1 MKNIGFIGCGN
12 MASTMIGGI
21 LKTCYDPAKI
31 NVFDIDAAKA
41 DAFGK
46 RGVSVRAD
54 ELDVAKNSD
63 FVVLAVK
70 PQVMKP
76 LLEKLGA
83 CNENAVYVSIA
94 AGVSVASVKRFLG
107 YDAKV
112 VRVMPNTS
120 LLMGLG
126 ATAVSHSAP
135 VSGEEF
141 EFVKT
146 LFASSGIVEEVG
158 EDMMN
163 SVISVNGSSPAYVY
177 YLAKAVADGAENVL
191 GKAGD
196 RPRYRAASIREGAGG
211 QREDADRF
219 RHHSRRAHRPRL
231 LKRRHDH
238 RGRQRPRRARRS
250 RRRDRGNGGLHA
262 PGGRARSE
270 ITVI

>member
-1 MKNIGFIGCGN
+1 MKRIGFIGCGN
-12 MASTMIGGI
+12 MASAMFGGI
-21 LKTCYDPAKI
+21 IKTGYDPALI
-31 NVFDIDAAKA
+31 NAFDIDAEKA
-41 DAFGK
+41 RAFGE
-46 RGVSVRAD
+46 RGANVRAD
-54 ELDVAKNSD
+54 EIGVAENSD

-94 AGVSVASVKRFLG
+94 AGVSVASVKRLLG

-126 ATAVSHSAP
+126 ATAISRSEP
-135 VSGEEF
+135 VGGEEF
-141 EFVKT
+141 AFVNT

-177 YLAKAVADGAENVL
+177 YLAKAVADGAEKQGIERGTALRLFAKVLEGSAKMLTDSGITPEELIDRVCSKGGTTIEAVNVFENR
-191 GKAGD
+191 GVHDAV
-196 RPRYRAASIREGAGG
+196 IEGMEACT
-211 QREDADRF
+211 
-219 RHHSRRAHRPRL
+219 RRAEEL
-231 LKRRHDH
+231 DLK
-238 RGRQRPRRARRS
+238 
-250 RRRDRGNGGLHA
+250 
-262 PGGRARSE
+262 
-270 ITVI
+270 

>member
-177 YLAKAVADGAENVL
+177 YLAKAVADGAEKQGIDRDTALRLFAKVLEGSAKMLTDSGITPEELIDRVCSKGGTTIEAVNVL
-191 GKAGD
+191 DARGVHDAV
-196 RPRYRAASIREGAGG
+196 IEGMEACT
-211 QREDADRF
+211 
-219 RHHSRRAHRPRL
+219 RRAEEL
-231 LKRRHDH
+231 DLK
-238 RGRQRPRRARRS
+238 
-250 RRRDRGNGGLHA
+250 
-262 PGGRARSE
+262 
-270 ITVI
+270 

>member
-1 MKNIGFIGCGN
+1 MKRLGFIGCGN
-12 MASTMIGGI
+12 MASAMFGGVV
-21 LKTCYDPAKI
+21 KTGFDPALI
-31 NVFDIDAAKA
+31 SVFDIDAAKA
-41 DAFGK
+41 RALGE
-46 RGVSVRAD
+46 RGAAVRAD

-83 CNENAVYVSIA
+83 CAENAVYVSIA

-126 ATAVSHSAP
+126 ATAVSHTPP
-135 VSGEEF
+135 VTDGEF
-141 EFVKT
+141 EFVKS

-177 YLAKAVADGAENVL
+177 YLAKAVADGARQQGIDPDVALRLFAKVLEGGAKMLTDSGLSPDELIDRVCSKGGTTIEAVNVL
-191 GKAGD
+191 EERGVHGAVIDGMKACTK
-196 RPRYRAASIREGAGG
+196 RAE
-211 QREDADRF
+211 ELD
-219 RHHSRRAHRPRL
+219 
-231 LKRRHDH
+231 LK
-238 RGRQRPRRARRS
+238 
-250 RRRDRGNGGLHA
+250 
-262 PGGRARSE
+262 
-270 ITVI
+270 

>member
-1 MKNIGFIGCGN
+1 MKRIGFIGCGN
-12 MASTMIGGI
+12 MASAMFGGI
-21 LKTCYDPAKI
+21 IKTGYDPALI
-31 NVFDIDAAKA
+31 NAFDIDTEKA
-41 DAFGK
+41 RAFGE
-46 RGVSVRAD
+46 RGANVRAN
-54 ELDVAKNSD
+54 EIGVAENSD

-83 CNENAVYVSIA
+83 CSENAVYVSIA
-94 AGVSVASVKRFLG
+94 AGVSVASVKRLLG

-126 ATAVSHSAP
+126 ATAISRSEP

-141 EFVKT
+141 AFVKT

-177 YLAKAVADGAENVL
+177 YLAKAVADGAEKQGIERGTALRLFAKVLEGSAKMLTDSGITPEELIDRVCSKGGTTIEAVNVFENR
-191 GKAGD
+191 GVH
-196 RPRYRAASIREGAGG
+196 
-211 QREDADRF
+211 DAVIDGMEACT
-219 RHHSRRAHRPRL
+219 RRAEEL
-231 LKRRHDH
+231 DLK
-238 RGRQRPRRARRS
+238 
-250 RRRDRGNGGLHA
+250 
-262 PGGRARSE
+262 
-270 ITVI
+270 